1 MRRMNIQAAIWRLFL
16 AACAM
21 IIAWTAG
28 IGQGSVA
35 AQESVMDRNRI
46 VSEKTQEIPLVGI
59 AALPGEEANK
69 LMEGKSPD
77 ELMTCVERL
86 DAERL
91 YKDSIV
97 VLKRVVDAGWID
109 DDSFAAQVKRAPN
122 PEDVYSRAMRRLV
135 NAYMRTNEFASV
147 DALLED
153 QAKLH
158 ATSWRTLALVADLYA
173 QPPRELYRVSDNL
186 QFEFV
191 NGAETVSRAERLR
204 TRRLQLYDEARKLA
218 RDYAG
223 SSKNIDALLSSLYYA
238 FVNTLKENRPNFFK
252 YELLTDLTTLP
263 EIEPISYFVPSFGQG
278 APVDENGDPIF
289 YHAPKSFEE
298 AANDGERIQALYN
311 ELCEVVPSQRAAV
324 LKTRAYDARSFY
336 GVTTLASYGVWRNF
350 DDEQKKAASLVSLEE
365 LADNETIARLANGI
379 RSFTLPEDYAYID
392 LLREARDESEKA
404 GNFDASI
411 YTTLAQEFEMRGQ
424 LERAAD
430 VLRDEIDTIKRFA
443 ARLKL
448 DSYAPNALQRAQAYL
463 SQIVDPRAAFD
474 DSSQVLGEK
483 AKLIL
488 RSRNS
493 KSVKVVVRRLDVDA
507 IFERLL
513 TEESE
518 KWLNYSVDG
527 LVNDFIRA
535 ISLGKPQNDQEKRF
549 IANVNPPKKFIGK
562 EVASLNVATENAPGH
577 KDSLTEFEIPNLAP
591 GAYLVEALSK
601 NGKEET
607 KDSAVIWTRSA
618 TMARRLYK
626 LEDGSDTATL
636 YFMNTENGKPLSNT
650 KLEITSIDW
659 NGEKRRVVRRV
670 YDKTTD
676 EKGAVDV
683 EFFENGGQFFPRFT
697 VVKKVDAKGNK
708 ELCAFSNYLTF
719 SRLTL
724 ERQTSTEKGVIIT
737 DRPIYR
743 PKQRANFKAWIGYA
757 RYDKDGF
764 DSFCADETVAYIIY
778 SPTGEIVAKKTGV
791 KLDKY
796 GGLSDFF
803 EIPESAQLGSY
814 RICVGNEFNENDETP
829 ALGRTYASGYFRL
842 EEYRKPEF
850 KVSVEA
856 PTEPVALGDKFKAT
870 IRADYYFGAPV
881 ANGKVKYTVTRS
893 PLDAR
898 WSPPRYWDWFYG
910 PGYWRMSYEAAWY
923 PGWNR
928 WGDCS
933 VSSRTFG
940 VSEVVLSGEGELNEE
955 GVLEL
960 EIDSSTAKKLYP
972 SEDQSYSISAE
983 VVDESRRMEIGTG
996 TVKAARKPFSVVAWF
1011 DKGFYRQG
1019 ETMTASFQTRRVDG
1033 KPVLGKVVAKLYAI
1047 AYDGFDEEG
1056 IAKATETEVF
1066 CEETR
1071 TDETGAGTL
1080 KIAAPKPGQYRLSCV
1095 ATTDE
1100 GLSEE
1105 GGRLI
1110 VVSGSDSAA
1119 VGEVG
1124 SCRFNALEIISDKP
1138 EYAPGDTARIQIS
1151 SSKPDA
1157 SVYFFTRFGMDVES
1171 SVPQLITLQ
1180 NGVAYVDVKI
1190 EERDQ
1195 PNFFVD
1201 ATTVFE
1207 GRLYQESLQVCVP
1220 PVKRV
1225 LDVEVLPAQERVKP
1239 GEKLKIK
1246 LRLTDP
1252 NGKPVVGQTVA
1263 TVYDASLEAISGGP
1277 NVGDIRKYFWD
1288 WKRHFRGGFE
1298 STILS
1303 SVYANVFSERSP
1315 RVSFEERLRILGNY
1329 FANSRGAIITAQMGG
1344 MGGGFAATKSYR
1356 ARSISAHD
1364 EIAVEDDAVMLD
1376 AKPMAM
1382 AAPMM
1387 AKAGGVFDAAFMKD
1401 KEEGMNDASFLEA
1414 ETLGT
1419 NDFGSAS
1426 ETTEE
1431 LAEATVRTNLADL
1444 AYWAADLTPGDD
1456 GAIEIEIDV
1465 PENLTTWN
1473 VYAWTVA
1480 PGLRVGSG
1488 KSSFI
1493 TTKDVIVRMEKPRFL
1508 TRGDEAVLSAVVHN
1522 YSDSAKSAT
1531 VSLSFPEDEGKE
1543 GALELLDPQ
1552 EVRVDV
1558 PVNGVQR
1565 VDWRVKATKV
1575 GEINLL
1581 MKALATGE
1589 SDAIQESLTINEHG
1603 IDKQIAFSGMRTR
1616 KPGEDENFVREIT
1629 TTIDVPA
1636 ERREDSASLTLRYSP
1651 TLAGAILDAIP
1662 YLSDYPYGCV
1672 EQTLN
1677 RFLPAAIARKTLSDL
1692 GLDLET
1698 IEAKKANLNAQEVGD
1713 ASTRAQQ
1720 WKRATKRNPVFDSEE
1735 MNRMVKAGVDSL
1747 TSRQNSD
1754 GGWGWF
1760 PGCDSSAHITALV
1773 TRGLYLAK
1781 ECDCNV
1787 NDASIERAVEW
1798 LVNYERVQVNKVLRG
1813 RVLTEEEKND
1823 PNNWG
1828 TWKFAADYAD
1838 AFVYCALVEC
1848 GRLPSA
1854 FDAAFVDDEEGKL
1867 TESGATLEGTQA
1879 VMKELLWDAR
1889 QNLSLLTLAS
1899 YAEALALEEG
1909 VDENAA
1915 LRIETILRVLAQ
1927 SRKTDDENQ
1936 TLWLDLSVGGDW
1948 YWWRWYESEFE
1959 TQAAY
1964 LRLLCVVDPQILD
1977 KVGIA
1982 QDAPRLIKYL
1992 LNNRKHATRWNS
2004 TRDTATC
2011 VEAFAEYLAKTKE
2024 LKTRQRVEVF
2034 MDGEKIDELI
2044 YTPENLFE
2052 VDGTVVVPAD
2062 KLTTGAHNVSW
2073 RIEGDGASY
2082 ANSYFE
2088 FFTLEDQITSAGL
2101 EVKAER
2107 RYFKLVEDENA
2118 ETTVAGGRGQAVRQ
2132 RVERYRR
2139 EPLNV
2144 GDEVKSGDLIEV
2156 EILIDSKNDYES
2168 IMIRDP
2174 KPAGFEAVDSRSG
2187 YRYDMG
2193 LNSYVEFRDAAVC
2206 FFVENL
2212 AQGRSRATYRMRAE
2226 TPGSFSALPTTI
2238 EGMYAPELKGN
2249 SDEFKTK
2256 VVD

>member
-1 MRRMNIQAAIWRLFL
+1 MRRMNTQTAIWRRVLC
-16 AACAM
+16 ACAI
-21 IIAWTAG
+21 IIAWSAG
-28 IGQGSVA
+28 LGQGSVA
-35 AQESVMDRNRI
+35 AQESVMVRDPI
-46 VSEKTQEIPLVGI
+46 VNPKTSEIPLAGI
-59 AALPGEEANK
+59 STIPAQEADK

-86 DAERL
+86 DSENL
-91 YKDSIV
+91 YKDAVV
-97 VLKRVVDAGWID
+97 VLKRVVDVGWIN

-122 PEDVYSRAMRRLV
+122 PEDTYSRAMRRLV
-135 NAYMRTNEFASV
+135 NDYMRSNDFASV
-147 DALLED
+147 DALLEE
-153 QAKLH
+153 QAKLR
-158 ATSWRTLALVADLYA
+158 ATSWRTLTLVADLYA
-173 QPPRELYRVSDNL
+173 QTPRELYRVSGNL

-191 NGAETVSRAERLR
+191 DGAEVVSRAERLR
-204 TRRLQLYDEARKLA
+204 TRRLQLYNEARKLA
-218 RDYAG
+218 RDYSGA
-223 SSKNIDALLSSLYYA
+223 SRNIDALITSLYNG
-238 FVNTLKENRPNFFK
+238 FVATLKENRPNFFK

-263 EIEPISYFVPSFGQG
+263 EVEPISYSAPPFGQG
-278 APVDENGDPIF
+278 VPVDENGDPIF

-324 LKTRAYDARSFY
+324 LKTRAYDARAFY
-336 GVTTLASYGVWRNF
+336 GVTTLASYNVWRNL
-350 DDEQKKAASLVSLEE
+350 DDEQKRAAALASLEE
-365 LADNETIARLANGI
+365 LADNETVARLANGV

-392 LLREARDESEKA
+392 LFREARDEIEKT
-404 GNFDASI
+404 GNFDDSI
-411 YTTLAQEFEMRGQ
+411 YLALAQEFEMRGQ

-430 VLRDEIDTIKRFA
+430 VLRDEIDTLKRRA
-443 ARLKL
+443 ERLKL
-448 DSYAPNALQRAQAYL
+448 DSYAPEIMKRAQAYL

-483 AKLIL
+483 AKLVL

-507 IFERLL
+507 IFDRLL
-513 TEESE
+513 TEESD
-518 KWLNYSVDG
+518 KWLDYSVDG
-527 LVNDFIRA
+527 LLDEFIHA
-535 ISLGKPQNDQEKRF
+535 LSLGKPQNDREKRL
-549 IANVNPPKKFIGK
+549 IADVDPPKKFIGK
-562 EVASLNVATENAPGH
+562 EVASLNVAVENAPGH
-577 KDSLTEFEIPNLAP
+577 KDTLTEFEIPNLAP

-618 TMARRLYK
+618 TMARRLQK
-626 LEDGSDTATL
+626 VEDGSDSATL
-636 YFMNTENGKPLSNT
+636 YFMDTVNGKPLSNT
-650 KLEITSIDW
+650 KLEITSLGW
-659 NGEKRRVVRRV
+659 NGKDNRVVRCV

-683 EFFENGGQFFPRFT
+683 EFFENDSRRSLRLT

-708 ELCAFSNYLTF
+708 ELCAFSNYLSF
-719 SRLTL
+719 SRLL
-724 ERQTSTEKGVIIT
+724 PERATFEEKGLVIT

-743 PKQRANFKAWIGYA
+743 PKQRANFKTWIGYA

-764 DSFCADETVAYIIY
+764 DNFCADETVAYIIY

-791 KLDKY
+791 KLDQY
-796 GGLSDFF
+796 GGFSDFF

-814 RICVGNEFNENDETP
+814 RICVGSEFNEDDVFDDNDDTP
-829 ALGRTYASGYFRL
+829 ALRQTYASGYFRL

-870 IRADYYFGAPV
+870 IRAEYYFGAPV
-881 ANGKVKYTVTRS
+881 ANGKVKYTVARS
-893 PLDAR
+893 TLDAR

-910 PGYWRMSYEAAWY
+910 PGYWRMSYDAAWY
-923 PGWNR
+923 PGWER
-928 WGDCS
+928 WGDCV
-933 VSSRTFG
+933 VSPRRLG

-960 EIDSSTAKKLYP
+960 EIDSSMAKKLYP
-972 SEDQSYSISAE
+972 TENQSYSIHAE
-983 VVDESRRMEIGTG
+983 VVDDSRRVVSGTG
-996 TVKAARKPFSVVAWF
+996 AVKAARKPFSVVAWF

-1019 ETMTASFQTRRVDG
+1019 ETMNASFQTRRVDG
-1033 KPVLGKVVAKLYAI
+1033 KPVLGKVVVKLYAI
-1047 AYDGFDEEG
+1047 AYDGVDEEG

-1066 CEETR
+1066 REETSAN
-1071 TDETGAGTL
+1071 ENGAGSL
-1080 KIAAPKPGQYRLSCV
+1080 KIAAPKPGQYRLSCAV
-1095 ATTDE
+1095 TTDE

-1157 SVYFFTRFGMDVES
+1157 SVYFFTRFGMDAES

-1195 PNFFVD
+1195 PNFYVD
-1201 ATTVFE
+1201 AMTVFE
-1207 GRLYQESLQVCVP
+1207 GRFYQETRQICVP

-1225 LDVEVLPAQERVKP
+1225 LDVEVTPAQERVKP

-1252 NGKPVVGQTVA
+1252 NGEPVVGQTVA

-1288 WKRHFRGGFE
+1288 WKRHSRGGFE

-1303 SVYANVFSERSP
+1303 SVYSNVFSSRSP
-1315 RVSFEERLRILGNY
+1315 RVSYDERLRILGNLY
-1329 FANSRGAIITAQMGG
+1329 DYSGHV
-1344 MGGGFAATKSYR
+1344 MGGGGRYLGVIKSYGM
-1356 ARSISAHD
+1356 SAVRRD
-1364 EIAVEDDAVMLD
+1364 EIAVEEDGVVALD
-1376 AKPMAM
+1376 SESMAM

-1387 AKAGGVFDAAFMKD
+1387 AKAGAATNFSLMMANRAD
-1401 KEEGMNDASFLEA
+1401 MDDGASLEA
-1414 ETLGT
+1414 QEIGEV
-1419 NDFGSAS
+1419 SAAPAP
-1426 ETTEE
+1426 TEE
-1431 LAEATVRTNLADL
+1431 LAEAVVRTNLADL
-1444 AYWAADLTPGDD
+1444 AYWAADLTPDDD

-1522 YSDSAKSAT
+1522 YSDSDKSAT
-1531 VSLSFPEDEGKE
+1531 VSLSFPEGEGKE

-1552 EVRVDV
+1552 EVKVDV
-1558 PVNGVQR
+1558 PVNGAQR
-1565 VDWRVKATKV
+1565 VDWRVKATKT

-1616 KPGEDENFVREIT
+1616 KPDEDENFVREIT

-1677 RFLPAAIARKTLSDL
+1677 RFLPAAIARKTLGDL

-1698 IEAKKANLNAQEVGD
+1698 IGAKRANLNAQELGD
-1713 ASTRAQQ
+1713 AAARARQ
-1720 WKRATKRNPVFDSEE
+1720 WKRSTKKDAVFDSEE
-1735 MNRMVKAGVDSL
+1735 MDRMVKAGVDSL

-1760 PGCDSSAHITALV
+1760 AGCDSSAHITALV

-1781 ECDCNV
+1781 KCDCKV
-1787 NDASIERAVEW
+1787 NDASVERAAEW
-1798 LVNYERVQVNKVLRG
+1798 LLNYERVQVNKILRG
-1813 RVLTEEEKND
+1813 RVLTEEEKKD
-1823 PNNWG
+1823 PTKWD
-1828 TWKFAADYAD
+1828 TWKPAADNVD
-1838 AFVYCALVEC
+1838 AFVYCAFVEC
-1848 GRLPSA
+1848 GCLPSA
-1854 FDAAFVDDEEGKL
+1854 FDGAFVDDKEGKL
-1867 TESGATLEGTQA
+1867 TESGATLEGTLA

-1899 YAEALALEEG
+1899 YAEALALEES

-1915 LRIETILRVLAQ
+1915 LRIETVLRVLAQ
-1927 SRKTDDENQ
+1927 SRKADDENQ
-1936 TLWLDLSVGGDW
+1936 TLWLDLSSDGDW
-1948 YWWRWYESEFE
+1948 LWWRWYESEFE

-2052 VDGTVVVPAD
+2052 TDGTVVIPAD
-2062 KLTTGAHNVSW
+2062 KLTTGAHSVSW

-2118 ETTVAGGRGQAVRQ
+2118 EAIVAGGRGQALRQ

-2139 EPLNV
+2139 EPLNA

-2174 KPAGFEAVDSRSG
+2174 KPAGFETVDSRSG

-2193 LNSYVEFRDAAVC
+2193 LSSYVEFRDAAVC

>member
-1 MRRMNIQAAIWRLFL
+1 M
-16 AACAM
+16 
-21 IIAWTAG
+21 
-28 IGQGSVA
+28 
-35 AQESVMDRNRI
+35 
-46 VSEKTQEIPLVGI
+46 
-59 AALPGEEANK
+59 
-69 LMEGKSPD
+69 
-77 ELMTCVERL
+77 
-86 DAERL
+86 
-91 YKDSIV
+91 
-97 VLKRVVDAGWID
+97 
-109 DDSFAAQVKRAPN
+109 
-122 PEDVYSRAMRRLV
+122 
-135 NAYMRTNEFASV
+135 
-147 DALLED
+147 
-153 QAKLH
+153 
-158 ATSWRTLALVADLYA
+158 
-173 QPPRELYRVSDNL
+173 
-186 QFEFV
+186 
-191 NGAETVSRAERLR
+191 
-204 TRRLQLYDEARKLA
+204 
-218 RDYAG
+218 
-223 SSKNIDALLSSLYYA
+223 
-238 FVNTLKENRPNFFK
+238 
-252 YELLTDLTTLP
+252 
-263 EIEPISYFVPSFGQG
+263 
-278 APVDENGDPIF
+278 
-289 YHAPKSFEE
+289 
-298 AANDGERIQALYN
+298 
-311 ELCEVVPSQRAAV
+311 
-324 LKTRAYDARSFY
+324 
-336 GVTTLASYGVWRNF
+336 
-350 DDEQKKAASLVSLEE
+350 
-365 LADNETIARLANGI
+365 
-379 RSFTLPEDYAYID
+379 
-392 LLREARDESEKA
+392 
-404 GNFDASI
+404 
-411 YTTLAQEFEMRGQ
+411 
-424 LERAAD
+424 
-430 VLRDEIDTIKRFA
+430 
-443 ARLKL
+443 
-448 DSYAPNALQRAQAYL
+448 
-463 SQIVDPRAAFD
+463 
-474 DSSQVLGEK
+474 
-483 AKLIL
+483 
-488 RSRNS
+488 
-493 KSVKVVVRRLDVDA
+493 
-507 IFERLL
+507 
-513 TEESE
+513 
-518 KWLNYSVDG
+518 
-527 LVNDFIRA
+527 
-535 ISLGKPQNDQEKRF
+535 
-549 IANVNPPKKFIGK
+549 
-562 EVASLNVATENAPGH
+562 
-577 KDSLTEFEIPNLAP
+577 
-591 GAYLVEALSK
+591 
-601 NGKEET
+601 
-607 KDSAVIWTRSA
+607 
-618 TMARRLYK
+618 
-626 LEDGSDTATL
+626 
-636 YFMNTENGKPLSNT
+636 
-650 KLEITSIDW
+650 
-659 NGEKRRVVRRV
+659 
-670 YDKTTD
+670 
-676 EKGAVDV
+676 
-683 EFFENGGQFFPRFT
+683 
-697 VVKKVDAKGNK
+697 
-708 ELCAFSNYLTF
+708 
-719 SRLTL
+719 
-724 ERQTSTEKGVIIT
+724 
-737 DRPIYR
+737 
-743 PKQRANFKAWIGYA
+743 
-757 RYDKDGF
+757 
-764 DSFCADETVAYIIY
+764 
-778 SPTGEIVAKKTGV
+778 
-791 KLDKY
+791 
-796 GGLSDFF
+796 
-803 EIPESAQLGSY
+803 
-814 RICVGNEFNENDETP
+814 
-829 ALGRTYASGYFRL
+829 
-842 EEYRKPEF
+842 
-850 KVSVEA
+850 
-856 PTEPVALGDKFKAT
+856 
-870 IRADYYFGAPV
+870 
-881 ANGKVKYTVTRS
+881 
-893 PLDAR
+893 
-898 WSPPRYWDWFYG
+898 
-910 PGYWRMSYEAAWY
+910 
-923 PGWNR
+923 
-928 WGDCS
+928 
-933 VSSRTFG
+933 
-940 VSEVVLSGEGELNEE
+940 
-955 GVLEL
+955 
-960 EIDSSTAKKLYP
+960 AKKLYP
-972 SEDQSYSISAE
+972 TENQSYSIHAE
-983 VVDESRRMEIGTG
+983 VVDDSRRVVSGTG
-996 TVKAARKPFSVVAWF
+996 SVKAARKPFSVVAWF

-1019 ETMTASFQTRRVDG
+1019 ETMNASFQTRRVDG
-1033 KPVLGKVVAKLYAI
+1033 KPVPGKVVVKLYSI
-1047 AYDGFDEEG
+1047 AYDGVDEEG

-1066 CEETR
+1066 CEETSV
-1071 TDETGAGTL
+1071 DETGAGSL
-1080 KIAAPKPGQYRLSCV
+1080 KIAAPKPGQYRLSCAV
-1095 ATTDE
+1095 TTDE

-1157 SVYFFTRFGMDVES
+1157 SVYFFTRFGMDAES

-1195 PNFFVD
+1195 PNFYVD
-1201 ATTVFE
+1201 AMTVFE
-1207 GRLYQESLQVCVP
+1207 GRFYQETRQICVP

-1225 LDVEVLPAQERVKP
+1225 LDVEVTPAQERVKP

-1252 NGKPVVGQTVA
+1252 NGEPVVGQTVA

-1288 WKRHFRGGFE
+1288 WKRHSRGGFE

-1303 SVYANVFSERSP
+1303 SVYSNVFSSRSP
-1315 RVSFEERLRILGNY
+1315 RVSYDERLRILGNLY
-1329 FANSRGAIITAQMGG
+1329 GYSGHV
-1344 MGGGFAATKSYR
+1344 MGGGGLYLGAKSYGM
-1356 ARSISAHD
+1356 SAVRRD
-1364 EIAVEDDAVMLD
+1364 EIAVEEDGVVALD
-1376 AKPMAM
+1376 SEPMAM

-1387 AKAGGVFDAAFMKD
+1387 AKAGAATNSSVMMANRAVMD
-1401 KEEGMNDASFLEA
+1401 DGASLEA
-1414 ETLGT
+1414 QEIG
-1419 NDFGSAS
+1419 DVSAAPAP
-1426 ETTEE
+1426 TEE
-1431 LAEATVRTNLADL
+1431 LAEAVVRTNLADL
-1444 AYWAADLTPGDD
+1444 AYWAADLTPDDD

-1488 KSSFI
+1488 KSTFI

-1522 YSDSAKSAT
+1522 YSDSDKSAT

-1552 EVRVDV
+1552 EVKVDV
-1558 PVNGVQR
+1558 PVNGAQR
-1565 VDWRVKATKV
+1565 VDWRVKATKT

-1677 RFLPAAIARKTLSDL
+1677 RFLPAAIARKTLGDL

-1698 IEAKKANLNAQEVGD
+1698 IGAKRANLNAQELGD
-1713 ASTRAQQ
+1713 AAARARQ
-1720 WKRATKRNPVFDSEE
+1720 WKRSTKKDAVFDSEE
-1735 MNRMVKAGVDSL
+1735 MDRMVKAGVDSL

-1760 PGCDSSAHITALV
+1760 AGCDSSAHITALV

-1781 ECDCNV
+1781 KCDCKV
-1787 NDASIERAVEW
+1787 NDASVERAAEW
-1798 LVNYERVQVNKVLRG
+1798 LLNYERVQVNKILRG
-1813 RVLTEEEKND
+1813 RVLTEEEKKD
-1823 PNNWG
+1823 PTKWD
-1828 TWKFAADYAD
+1828 TWKPAADHVD

-1854 FDAAFVDDEEGKL
+1854 FDGAFVDDKEGKL
-1867 TESGATLEGTQA
+1867 TESGATLEGTLA

-1889 QNLSLLTLAS
+1889 QDLSLLTLAS
-1899 YAEALALEEG
+1899 YAEALALEES

-1915 LRIETILRVLAQ
+1915 LRIETVLRVLAQ

-1936 TLWLDLSVGGDW
+1936 TLWLDLSSDGDW
-1948 YWWRWYESEFE
+1948 LWWRWYESEFE

-2052 VDGTVVVPAD
+2052 TDGTVVIPAN
-2062 KLTTGAHNVSW
+2062 KLTTGAHSVSW

-2118 ETTVAGGRGQAVRQ
+2118 EAIVAGGRGQALRQ

-2139 EPLNV
+2139 EPLNA

-2174 KPAGFEAVDSRSG
+2174 KPAGFETVDSRSG

-2193 LNSYVEFRDAAVC
+2193 LSSYVEFRDAAVC

>member
-1 MRRMNIQAAIWRLFL
+1 
-16 AACAM
+16 
-21 IIAWTAG
+21 
-28 IGQGSVA
+28 
-35 AQESVMDRNRI
+35 
-46 VSEKTQEIPLVGI
+46 
-59 AALPGEEANK
+59 
-69 LMEGKSPD
+69 
-77 ELMTCVERL
+77 
-86 DAERL
+86 
-91 YKDSIV
+91 
-97 VLKRVVDAGWID
+97 
-109 DDSFAAQVKRAPN
+109 
-122 PEDVYSRAMRRLV
+122 
-135 NAYMRTNEFASV
+135 
-147 DALLED
+147 
-153 QAKLH
+153 
-158 ATSWRTLALVADLYA
+158 
-173 QPPRELYRVSDNL
+173 
-186 QFEFV
+186 
-191 NGAETVSRAERLR
+191 
-204 TRRLQLYDEARKLA
+204 
-218 RDYAG
+218 
-223 SSKNIDALLSSLYYA
+223 
-238 FVNTLKENRPNFFK
+238 
-252 YELLTDLTTLP
+252 
-263 EIEPISYFVPSFGQG
+263 
-278 APVDENGDPIF
+278 
-289 YHAPKSFEE
+289 
-298 AANDGERIQALYN
+298 
-311 ELCEVVPSQRAAV
+311 
-324 LKTRAYDARSFY
+324 
-336 GVTTLASYGVWRNF
+336 
-350 DDEQKKAASLVSLEE
+350 
-365 LADNETIARLANGI
+365 
-379 RSFTLPEDYAYID
+379 
-392 LLREARDESEKA
+392 
-404 GNFDASI
+404 
-411 YTTLAQEFEMRGQ
+411 
-424 LERAAD
+424 
-430 VLRDEIDTIKRFA
+430 
-443 ARLKL
+443 
-448 DSYAPNALQRAQAYL
+448 
-463 SQIVDPRAAFD
+463 
-474 DSSQVLGEK
+474 
-483 AKLIL
+483 
-488 RSRNS
+488 
-493 KSVKVVVRRLDVDA
+493 
-507 IFERLL
+507 
-513 TEESE
+513 
-518 KWLNYSVDG
+518 
-527 LVNDFIRA
+527 
-535 ISLGKPQNDQEKRF
+535 
-549 IANVNPPKKFIGK
+549 
-562 EVASLNVATENAPGH
+562 
-577 KDSLTEFEIPNLAP
+577 
-591 GAYLVEALSK
+591 
-601 NGKEET
+601 
-607 KDSAVIWTRSA
+607 
-618 TMARRLYK
+618 
-626 LEDGSDTATL
+626 
-636 YFMNTENGKPLSNT
+636 
-650 KLEITSIDW
+650 
-659 NGEKRRVVRRV
+659 
-670 YDKTTD
+670 
-676 EKGAVDV
+676 
-683 EFFENGGQFFPRFT
+683 
-697 VVKKVDAKGNK
+697 
-708 ELCAFSNYLTF
+708 
-719 SRLTL
+719 
-724 ERQTSTEKGVIIT
+724 
-737 DRPIYR
+737 
-743 PKQRANFKAWIGYA
+743 
-757 RYDKDGF
+757 
-764 DSFCADETVAYIIY
+764 
-778 SPTGEIVAKKTGV
+778 
-791 KLDKY
+791 
-796 GGLSDFF
+796 
-803 EIPESAQLGSY
+803 
-814 RICVGNEFNENDETP
+814 
-829 ALGRTYASGYFRL
+829 
-842 EEYRKPEF
+842 
-850 KVSVEA
+850 
-856 PTEPVALGDKFKAT
+856 
-870 IRADYYFGAPV
+870 
-881 ANGKVKYTVTRS
+881 
-893 PLDAR
+893 
-898 WSPPRYWDWFYG
+898 
-910 PGYWRMSYEAAWY
+910 MS
-923 PGWNR
+923 
-928 WGDCS
+928 
-933 VSSRTFG
+933 
-940 VSEVVLSGEGELNEE
+940 
-955 GVLEL
+955 
-960 EIDSSTAKKLYP
+960 
-972 SEDQSYSISAE
+972 
-983 VVDESRRMEIGTG
+983 GTG
-996 TVKAARKPFSVVAWF
+996 SVKAARKPFSVVAWF

-1019 ETMTASFQTRRVDG
+1019 ETMNASFQTRRVDG
-1033 KPVLGKVVAKLYAI
+1033 KPVPGKVVVKLYSI
-1047 AYDGFDEEG
+1047 AYDGVDEEG

-1066 CEETR
+1066 CEETSV
-1071 TDETGAGTL
+1071 DETGAGSL
-1080 KIAAPKPGQYRLSCV
+1080 KIAAPKPGQYRLSCAV
-1095 ATTDE
+1095 TTDE

-1157 SVYFFTRFGMDVES
+1157 SVYFFTRFGMDAES

-1195 PNFFVD
+1195 PNFYVD
-1201 ATTVFE
+1201 AMTVFE
-1207 GRLYQESLQVCVP
+1207 GRFYQETRQICVP

-1225 LDVEVLPAQERVKP
+1225 LDVEVTPAQERVKP

-1252 NGKPVVGQTVA
+1252 NGEPVVGQTVA

-1288 WKRHFRGGFE
+1288 WKRHSRGGFE

-1303 SVYANVFSERSP
+1303 SVYSNVFSSRSP
-1315 RVSFEERLRILGNY
+1315 RVSYDERLRILGNLY
-1329 FANSRGAIITAQMGG
+1329 GYSGHV
-1344 MGGGFAATKSYR
+1344 MGGGGLYLGAKSYGM
-1356 ARSISAHD
+1356 SAVRRD
-1364 EIAVEDDAVMLD
+1364 EIAVEEDGVVALD
-1376 AKPMAM
+1376 SEPMAM

-1387 AKAGGVFDAAFMKD
+1387 AKAGAATNSSVMMANRAVMD
-1401 KEEGMNDASFLEA
+1401 DGASLEA
-1414 ETLGT
+1414 QEIG
-1419 NDFGSAS
+1419 DVSAAPAP
-1426 ETTEE
+1426 TEE
-1431 LAEATVRTNLADL
+1431 LAEAVVRTNLADL
-1444 AYWAADLTPGDD
+1444 AYWAADLTPDDD

-1522 YSDSAKSAT
+1522 YSDSDKSAT

-1552 EVRVDV
+1552 EVKVDV
-1558 PVNGVQR
+1558 PVNGAQR
-1565 VDWRVKATKV
+1565 VDWRVKATKT

-1677 RFLPAAIARKTLSDL
+1677 RFLPAAIARKTLGDL
-1692 GLDLET
+1692 GLELVT
-1698 IEAKKANLNAQEVGD
+1698 IGAKRANLNAQELGD
-1713 ASTRAQQ
+1713 AAARARQ
-1720 WKRATKRNPVFDSEE
+1720 WKRSTKKDAVFDSEE
-1735 MNRMVKAGVDSL
+1735 MDRMVKAGVDSL

-1760 PGCDSSAHITALV
+1760 AGCDSSAHITALV

-1781 ECDCNV
+1781 KCDCKV
-1787 NDASIERAVEW
+1787 NDASVERAAEW
-1798 LVNYERVQVNKVLRG
+1798 LLNYERVQVNKILRG
-1813 RVLTEEEKND
+1813 RVLTEEEKKD
-1823 PNNWG
+1823 PTKWD
-1828 TWKFAADYAD
+1828 TWKPAADHVD

-1854 FDAAFVDDEEGKL
+1854 FDGAFVDDKEGKL
-1867 TESGATLEGTQA
+1867 TESGATLEGTLA

-1889 QNLSLLTLAS
+1889 QDLSLLTLAS
-1899 YAEALALEEG
+1899 YAEALALEES

-1915 LRIETILRVLAQ
+1915 LRIETVLRVLAQ

-1936 TLWLDLSVGGDW
+1936 TLWLDLSSDGDW
-1948 YWWRWYESEFE
+1948 LWWRWYESEFE

-2052 VDGTVVVPAD
+2052 TDGTVVIPAN
-2062 KLTTGAHNVSW
+2062 KLTTGAHSVSW

-2118 ETTVAGGRGQAVRQ
+2118 EAIVAGGRGQALRQ

-2139 EPLNV
+2139 EPLNA

-2174 KPAGFEAVDSRSG
+2174 KPAGFETVDSRSG

-2193 LNSYVEFRDAAVC
+2193 LSSYVEFRDAAVC

>member
-1 MRRMNIQAAIWRLFL
+1 MRRMNIQAATWRLFL
-16 AACAM
+16 VACAM

-28 IGQGSVA
+28 LGQGSVA
-35 AQESVMDRNRI
+35 AQERVMDRNRI

-69 LMEGKSPD
+69 LMEGKTPD
-77 ELMTCVERL
+77 DLLTCVERL

-122 PEDVYSRAMRRLV
+122 PEDAYSRAMRRLV
-135 NAYMRTNEFASV
+135 NAYLRTNDFASV

-173 QPPRELYRVSDNL
+173 QTPRELYRVSDNL

-204 TRRLQLYDEARKLA
+204 TRRLQLYNEARKLA

-238 FVNTLKENRPNFFK
+238 FVNTLKENRPGFFK

-263 EIEPISYFVPSFGQG
+263 EIEPISYSGWTSQQG

-289 YHAPKSFEE
+289 YHAPKSFDE

-324 LKTRAYDARSFY
+324 LKTRAYEARASY
-336 GVTTLASYGVWRNF
+336 GVTTLASYNVWRNL
-350 DDEQKKAASLVSLEE
+350 DDEQKRAAALASLEE
-365 LADNETIARLANGI
+365 LADNETVARLANGV

-392 LLREARDESEKA
+392 LFREARDESEKT
-404 GNFDASI
+404 GNFDDSI
-411 YTTLAQEFEMRGQ
+411 YLALAQEFEMRGQ

-430 VLRDEIDTIKRFA
+430 VLRDEIDTLKRKA
-443 ARLKL
+443 ERLKL
-448 DSYAPNALQRAQAYL
+448 DSYAPEIMKRAQAYL

-483 AKLIL
+483 AKLVL

-507 IFERLL
+507 IFDRLL

-527 LVNDFIRA
+527 LFNEFIRA

-549 IANVNPPKKFIGK
+549 IADVDPPKKFIGK

-618 TMARRLYK
+618 TMARRLQK
-626 LEDGSDTATL
+626 MEDGSNSATL

-650 KLEITSIDW
+650 KLEITSLNW
-659 NGEKRRVVRRV
+659 NGEERRVVRCV
-670 YDKTTD
+670 NDKTTD

-683 EFFENGGQFFPRFT
+683 KFFENNGRFFPRLT

-708 ELCAFSNYLTF
+708 ELCAFSNYLGF
-719 SRLTL
+719 SRLRPESETFA
-724 ERQTSTEKGVIIT
+724 EKGLVIT

-743 PKQRANFKAWIGYA
+743 PKQRANFKTWIGYA

-764 DSFCADETVAYIIY
+764 DNFCADETVAYIIY
-778 SPTGEIVAKKTGV
+778 SPTGEIVAKKTDV
-791 KLDKY
+791 KLDQY
-796 GGLSDFF
+796 GGFSDFF

-814 RICVGNEFNENDETP
+814 RICVGSEFNEDDDTP

-893 PLDAR
+893 TLDAR

-910 PGYWRMSYEAAWY
+910 PGYWRMSYDSPWY

-928 WGDCS
+928 WGDC
-933 VSSRTFG
+933 VVPPRRFG
-940 VSEVVLSGEGELNEE
+940 ASEVVLSGEGELNEE

-983 VVDESRRMEIGTG
+983 VVDDSRRMESGSG

-1033 KPVLGKVVAKLYAI
+1033 KPVLGKVVVKLYAI
-1047 AYDGFDEEG
+1047 AYDGVDEEG

-1066 CEETR
+1066 CEETSAN
-1071 TDETGAGTL
+1071 ETGAGSL
-1080 KIAAPKPGQYRLSCV
+1080 KIAAPKPGQYRLSCT

-1100 GLSEE
+1100 GLTEE

-1201 ATTVFE
+1201 AMTVFE
-1207 GRLYQESLQVCVP
+1207 GSLYQETRQICVP

-1288 WKRHFRGGFE
+1288 WKRYPYNGFE
-1298 STILS
+1298 STILT
-1303 SVYANVFSERSP
+1303 SVYSNVFSERSP
-1315 RVSFEERLRILGNY
+1315 RVSFEERLRILGN
-1329 FANSRGAIITAQMGG
+1329 FFNNSRGAFVTAQAGG
-1344 MGGGFAATKSYR
+1344 MGGGLAVAKSYK
-1356 ARSISAHD
+1356 ARSIAVRD
-1364 EIAVEDDAVMLD
+1364 EIVVEDAAVMFD
-1376 AKPMAM
+1376 SKPMNAPAPMAASAPMAM
-1382 AAPMM
+1382 AKRSSASFMM
-1387 AKAGGVFDAAFMKD
+1387 AKEADANDAAIL
-1401 KEEGMNDASFLEA
+1401 EETGFGA
-1414 ETLGT
+1414 
-1419 NDFGSAS
+1419 GSAS
-1426 ETTEE
+1426 EPTEE
-1431 LAEATVRTNLADL
+1431 LAEATVRKNLADL
-1444 AYWAADLTPGDD
+1444 AYWAADLTPADD
-1456 GAIEIEIDV
+1456 GTIEIEIDV

-1473 VYAWTVA
+1473 VYAWSVA

-1508 TRGDEAVLSAVVHN
+1508 TRGDEALLSAVVHN

-1531 VSLSFPEDEGKE
+1531 VSLSFPEEEGKE
-1543 GALELLDPQ
+1543 GVLELLDPQ
-1552 EVRVDV
+1552 EVKVDV
-1558 PVNGVQR
+1558 PVDGVQR

-1698 IEAKKANLNAQEVGD
+1698 IEAKKTNLNAQELGD
-1713 ASTRAQQ
+1713 AATRAQQ

-1735 MNRMVKAGVDSL
+1735 MNR
-1747 TSRQNSD
+1747 
-1754 GGWGWF
+1754 
-1760 PGCDSSAHITALV
+1760 
-1773 TRGLYLAK
+1773 
-1781 ECDCNV
+1781 
-1787 NDASIERAVEW
+1787 
-1798 LVNYERVQVNKVLRG
+1798 
-1813 RVLTEEEKND
+1813 
-1823 PNNWG
+1823 
-1828 TWKFAADYAD
+1828 
-1838 AFVYCALVEC
+1838 
-1848 GRLPSA
+1848 
-1854 FDAAFVDDEEGKL
+1854 
-1867 TESGATLEGTQA
+1867 
-1879 VMKELLWDAR
+1879 
-1889 QNLSLLTLAS
+1889 
-1899 YAEALALEEG
+1899 
-1909 VDENAA
+1909 
-1915 LRIETILRVLAQ
+1915 
-1927 SRKTDDENQ
+1927 
-1936 TLWLDLSVGGDW
+1936 
-1948 YWWRWYESEFE
+1948 
-1959 TQAAY
+1959 
-1964 LRLLCVVDPQILD
+1964 
-1977 KVGIA
+1977 
-1982 QDAPRLIKYL
+1982 
-1992 LNNRKHATRWNS
+1992 
-2004 TRDTATC
+2004 
-2011 VEAFAEYLAKTKE
+2011 
-2024 LKTRQRVEVF
+2024 
-2034 MDGEKIDELI
+2034 
-2044 YTPENLFE
+2044 
-2052 VDGTVVVPAD
+2052 
-2062 KLTTGAHNVSW
+2062 
-2073 RIEGDGASY
+2073 
-2082 ANSYFE
+2082 
-2088 FFTLEDQITSAGL
+2088 
-2101 EVKAER
+2101 
-2107 RYFKLVEDENA
+2107 
-2118 ETTVAGGRGQAVRQ
+2118 
-2132 RVERYRR
+2132 
-2139 EPLNV
+2139 
-2144 GDEVKSGDLIEV
+2144 
-2156 EILIDSKNDYES
+2156 
-2168 IMIRDP
+2168 
-2174 KPAGFEAVDSRSG
+2174 
-2187 YRYDMG
+2187 
-2193 LNSYVEFRDAAVC
+2193 
-2206 FFVENL
+2206 
-2212 AQGRSRATYRMRAE
+2212 
-2226 TPGSFSALPTTI
+2226 
-2238 EGMYAPELKGN
+2238 
-2249 SDEFKTK
+2249 
-2256 VVD
+2256 